1 MVLPYFFERK
11 VLMVPNIHILE
22 KTVSAYMIV
31 AVIGVLTL
39 LFSMKHIAKKNG
51 MDDFNVQNVILV
63 SFIGVVIGSHL
74 FSGIGKIYLMI
85 QNHVEIV
92 SFKDFI
98 QKMIYAFGG
107 AVFYGGLIG
116 ALIASFIYIRIKKLD
131 LKLYTDI
138 GAMSIPLF
146 HCFGRI
152 GCFLSGCCYGIESN
166 IGFVY
171 HYSAVEAANGVRRFP
186 VQLAEAAFN
195 LCLYFVIYKLFKT
208 KKYTGK
214 LMYVYLIAYAIA
226 RFILEFFRGDEYRG
240 YIGVLS
246 VSQFISVLIV
256 ITVTGFII
264 FQKIKLSKRKQL
276 KNEI

>member
-1 MVLPYFFERK
+1 MI
-11 VLMVPNIHILE
+11 PNIQIFE
-22 KTVSAYMIV
+22 KTVSAYMII
-31 AVIGVLTL
+31 ATIGVLTL
-39 LFSMKHIAKKNG
+39 IFLMKHIARKSG
-51 MDDFNVQNVILV
+51 MNDLMVQNVILV

-74 FSGIGKIYLMI
+74 FSGIGKIYLMV
-85 QNHVEIV
+85 QNHVEFV

-131 LKLYTDI
+131 FKSYSDI

-146 HCFGRI
+146 HFFGRI

-166 IGFVY
+166 IGFIY
-171 HYSAVEAANGVRRFP
+171 HYSAVESANGVRRFP
-186 VQLAEAAFN
+186 VQLVEAAFN
-195 LCLYFVIYKLFKT
+195 ICLFLAIYNLFKT
-208 KKYTGK
+208 KKYAGK
-214 LMYVYLIAYAIA
+214 LMYVYLVAYSIA

-246 VSQFISVLIV
+246 VSQFISVV
-256 ITVTGFII
+256 IIISVTI
-264 FQKIKLSKRKQL
+264 FVLLKKGKHDQNHKKTQKI
-276 KNEI
+276 